1 MAKLSAD
8 ELAFFDP
15 DIKKIDV
22 RNDMINLLLHQG
34 TVVLTFK
41 EQELGKL
48 IRLLQETR
56 NGL

>member
-1 MAKLSAD
+1 MANLSAD

-15 DIKKIDV
+15 DIKDV
-22 RNDMINLLLHQG
+22 RVNHGMINLLLHQG

-41 EQELGKL
+41 EQELDRL
-48 IRLLQETR
+48 IRLLQETK